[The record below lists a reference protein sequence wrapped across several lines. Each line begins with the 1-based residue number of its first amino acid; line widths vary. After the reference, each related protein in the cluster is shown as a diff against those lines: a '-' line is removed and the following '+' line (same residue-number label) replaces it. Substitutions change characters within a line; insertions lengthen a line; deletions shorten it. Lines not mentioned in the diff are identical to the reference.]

1 MKVVSKTLLSRGAAL
16 LLGAGGL
23 SLTLALAAMGA
34 SGALA
39 QNGPESLLPP
49 GFDRPAA
56 RPTRAAPAAVA
67 APGRPAAAVRDSGP
81 APEPTIAAQSVVD
94 APSAL
99 AHLGAATAVGPVVL
113 PQGITSFEQ
122 LIALS
127 PDKLDRLLGL
137 IPKYDIPPGAQRA
150 MTQVGLL
157 DTGEGGMAPQSLAGQ
172 SAALVRAVLAGNH
185 GQMVSRWGHILLRR
199 ALASRLDAPAEMA
212 PTEFAALRAAL
223 LLRMGEGVTA
233 RALVQDIDPGNYDP
247 TLTQAA
253 MDAYIA
259 TGDFTGFCPVVQL
272 NASARDDA
280 GWQVMRSICQTYGGA
295 TATGQSELDRMGK
308 AKMLTGIDFEL
319 AQKYAGAVGGARARA
334 VKIEWDNINDLTP
347 MRHGLTLAVGLT
359 PPDALVAQ
367 AGPLYAD
374 MTALSPMAGLGLR
387 ADAADVAGAAGVLSG
402 AAMVDLYSQIYS
414 DDDISGGPAER
425 ALLLRDAY
433 VGVTPADRMAAIQQL
448 WDGSG
453 GPYSRYARMV
463 LTAYAAAR
471 LAPSADLNGQSGD
484 LIASMLAAGLDG
496 NAAQWRPVVELGSPG
511 WAQLA
516 VGLTGGVVIDS
527 GAVES
532 FIGQD
537 KSEGQHR
544 SAMLIAG
551 LAGLGRI
558 KDSDRD
564 SLLGKVNASV
574 AGQTRWTGT
583 IDGAANVNNAALV
596 ALLAGLGM
604 QGDSW
609 ARMTPRYLYHITSA
623 LSRVGMNAEARMIA
637 AEAVARG

>member
-1 MKVVSKTLLSRGAAL
+1 MKVVSKSILSRGAVT

-23 SLTLALAAMGA
+23 TLAALGAGAAV
-34 SGALA
+34 A

-56 RPTRAAPAAVA
+56 RPTRAAAPVA
-67 APGRPAAAVRDSGP
+67 APGRPVSASP
-81 APEPTIAAQSVVD
+81 TPEPTIAAQPVVET
-94 APSAL
+94 PSGLGAI
-99 AHLGAATAVGPVVL
+99 GAATAVGPVVL
-113 PQGITSFEQ
+113 PDGITSFEQ
-122 LIALS
+122 LIALP

-150 MTQVGLL
+150 VKQVGLL
-157 DTGEGGMAPQSLAGQ
+157 DTGEGGMAPESLAGQ
-172 SAALVRAVLAGNH
+172 NVGLVRAVLSGNM
-185 GQMVSRWGHILLRR
+185 GQMVSRWGHILVRR

-223 LLRMGEGVTA
+223 LLRMGEGVAA
-233 RALVQDIDPGNYDP
+233 RALVQDVDPGNYDP

-259 TGDFTGFCPVVQL
+259 TGDFTGFCPVMQL
-272 NASARDDA
+272 NYSARDDA
-280 GWQVMRSICQTYGGA
+280 SWMVMRSICQTYGGA
-295 TATGQSELDRMGK
+295 TSTGQSELDRLGK
-308 AKMLTGIDFEL
+308 SKVLTGIDMEL

-334 VKIEWDNINDLTP
+334 VKIEWDNIDDLTP
-347 MRHGLTLAVGLT
+347 MRHGLTLAVGLA
-359 PPDALVAQ
+359 PPETLLAKS
-367 AGPLYAD
+367 GPIYAT

-387 ADAADVAGAAGVLSG
+387 ADAADVAGAMGVLSG
-402 AAMVDLYSQIYS
+402 AAMVDLYSQIYNN
-414 DDDISGGPAER
+414 DDITGGPAER

-448 WDGSG
+448 WDGSSN
-453 GPYSRYARMV
+453 PMARYARMV

-471 LAPSADLNGQSGD
+471 LAPSADLSGQSGD
-484 LIASMLAAGLDG
+484 LLASMLAAGLDG
-496 NAAQWRPVVELGSPG
+496 NAALWRPVVETGSAG

-516 VGLTGGVVIDS
+516 VGLPMGGEVDS

-532 FIGQD
+532 FISND
-537 KSEGQHR
+537 KSDGQHR
-544 SAMLIAG
+544 SALLIAA
-551 LAGLGRI
+551 LSGLGRI
-558 KDSDRD
+558 KDGDRD

-574 AGQTRWTGT
+574 AGNTRWTGT
-583 IDGAANVNNAALV
+583 IDGAANVNNATLV

-609 ARMTPRYLYHITSA
+609 AKMTPRYLYHIISA
-623 LSRVGMNAEARMIA
+623 LNRVGLGAEARMIA

>member
-1 MKVVSKTLLSRGAAL
+1 MKVVAKKVLSRGGLA

-23 SLTLALAAMGA
+23 ALAVLSA
-34 SGALA
+34 SGAFA

-49 GFDRPAA
+49 GFDRPAP
-56 RPTRAAPAAVA
+56 RPTRVAPAPSAAPSRAVPSRGDA
-67 APGRPAAAVRDSGP
+67 SPSA
-81 APEPTIAAQSVVD
+81 EPTIAAQPVVE
-94 APSAL
+94 AQSGLGNL
-99 AHLGAATAVGPVVL
+99 AAATAAGPVVL
-113 PQGITSFEQ
+113 PQGIRSFEQ
-122 LIALS
+122 LIALP
-127 PDKLDRLLGL
+127 PDQLDRLLGL

-150 MTQVGLL
+150 LKEIGLL
-157 DTGEGGMAPQSLAGQ
+157 DSGEGGMAPESLAGQ
-172 SAALVRAVLAGNH
+172 NEALVRAVLAGNN

-199 ALASRLDAPAEMA
+199 VLASRLDAPGAMA

-233 RALVQDIDPGNYDP
+233 RALVQDIDPVNYDAS
-247 TLTQAA
+247 LTQAA
-253 MDAYIA
+253 MDSYVA
-259 TGDFTGFCPVVQL
+259 TGDFTGFCPVMQL
-272 NASARDDA
+272 NYSARDDA

-295 TATGQSELDRMGK
+295 TSTGQSELDRLGK
-308 AKMLTGIDFEL
+308 AGVLSGIDMEL

-334 VKIEWDNINDLTP
+334 VKIEWDNINDLNP
-347 MRHGLTLAVGLT
+347 LRHGLTLAVGLA
-359 PPDALVAQ
+359 PPEALVAK

-374 MTALSPMAGLGLR
+374 MIALSPMAGLGLR
-387 ADAADVAGAAGVLSG
+387 ADAADVAGAMGVLSG
-402 AAMVDLYSQIYS
+402 AAMVDLYSQIYN
-414 DDDISGGPAER
+414 DDDITGGPAER

-433 VGVTPADRMAAIQQL
+433 VGVAPGDRVAAMQQL
-448 WDGSG
+448 WDGSTG
-453 GPYSRYARMV
+453 ANARYARMV

-471 LAPSADLNGQSGD
+471 LAPSADLNAQSGD

-496 NAAQWRPVVELGSPG
+496 NAALWKPVVELGSPG

-516 VGLTGGVVIDS
+516 LGLSGGVVIDS
-527 GAVES
+527 GAVET
-532 FIGQD
+532 FIGND
-537 KSEGQHR
+537 KSDGHHR

-564 SLLGKVNASV
+564 SLMGKVNGSIG
-574 AGQTRWTGT
+574 GQTRWTGA
-583 IDGAANVNNAALV
+583 IDGAANVNNATLV

-609 ARMTPRYLYHITSA
+609 AKMTPRYLYHITSA
-623 LSRVGMNAEARMIA
+623 LSRVGMVAEARMIA

>member
-1 MKVVSKTLLSRGAAL
+1 MKVVSKAALMRGAMMMA
-16 LLGAGGL
+16 GAGGL
-23 SLTLALAAMGA
+23 MMAAMGA
-34 SGALA
+34 GGALA

-56 RPTRAAPAAVA
+56 RPA
-67 APGRPAAAVRDSGP
+67 RPAATPSPSRVGQPRVDIGP
-81 APEPTIAAQSVVD
+81 APEPTITAQPVVEG
-94 APSAL
+94 ASGVGAI
-99 AHLGAATAVGPVVL
+99 GAATAVGPVVL
-113 PQGITSFEQ
+113 PEGISSFDQ
-122 LIALS
+122 LIALP

-150 MTQVGLL
+150 MKQVGLL
-157 DTGEGGMAPQSLAGQ
+157 DTGEGGMAPESLAGQ
-172 SAALVRAVLAGNH
+172 DAGLVRAVLSGNM

-199 ALASRLDAPAEMA
+199 ALASRLDSPAEMA

-223 LLRMGEGVTA
+223 LLRMGEGVAA

-247 TLTQAA
+247 ALTQTA

-259 TGDFTGFCPVVQL
+259 TGDFTGFCPVLQL
-272 NASARDDA
+272 NASARNDVP
-280 GWQVMRSICQTYGGA
+280 WQVMRSICQTYGGA
-295 TATGQSELDRMGK
+295 TSTGQSELDRMGR
-308 AKMLTGIDFEL
+308 ARVLLGIDSEL

-334 VKIEWDNINDLTP
+334 VKIEWDNVGDLTP
-347 MRHGLTLAVGLT
+347 MRHGLTLAVGLA
-359 PPDALVAQ
+359 PPDALVAKS
-367 AGPLYAD
+367 GPLYAM

-387 ADAADVAGAAGVLSG
+387 ADAGDVAGAWGVLSS

-414 DDDISGGPAER
+414 NDDITGGPAER

-433 VGVTPADRMAAIQQL
+433 VGVSPADRMAAIQQL
-448 WDGSG
+448 WDGAAN
-453 GPYSRYARMV
+453 PDARYARMV

-471 LAPSADLNGQSGD
+471 LSPSADLAAQSGD
-484 LIASMLAAGLDG
+484 LIASMMSAGLDG
-496 NAAQWRPVVELGSPG
+496 NAALWRSVVEPGSAG

-516 VGLTGGVVIDS
+516 LGLPMAGEVDAGIVETFIDK
-527 GAVES
+527 
-532 FIGQD
+532 D

-544 SAMLIAG
+544 SALLIAA

-558 KDSDRD
+558 RESSRD

-574 AGQTRWTGT
+574 AGQTRWTGA
-583 IDGAANVNNAALV
+583 IDTAAGLNNAELV
-596 ALLAGLGM
+596 ALLAALGM

-623 LSRVGMNAEARMIA
+623 LNRVGLSAEARMIA